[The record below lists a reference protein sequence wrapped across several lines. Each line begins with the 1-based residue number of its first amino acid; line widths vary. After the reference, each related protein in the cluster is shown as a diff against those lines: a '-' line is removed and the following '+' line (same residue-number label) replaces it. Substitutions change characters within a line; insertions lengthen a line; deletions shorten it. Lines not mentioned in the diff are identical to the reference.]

1 MPPEPILDIKDILR
15 KLLNE
20 IVSLE
25 VYFFYLLRGFHGRNF
40 LIVLKIEP
48 CACWANTAPAE
59 LHSQLILMV
68 HKAKAHLESTGCYLC
83 YVFKIF
89 LFYSMSYQVRL
100 I

>member
-1 MPPEPILDIKDILR
+1 MPPDPILDIKAILR

-48 CACWANTAPAE
+48 GA
-59 LHSQLILMV
+59 
-68 HKAKAHLESTGCYLC
+68 LC
-83 YVFKIF
+83 MLGKYCT
-89 LFYSMSYQVRL
+89 S
-100 I
+100 